1 MAVRGAP
8 CPEGAPGWFE
18 LAFIVKAK
26 LKALCCMTRP
36 STPDIFDSWDS
47 MEGLTRVSPPAPA
60 PNLRIGTQRAMAW
73 VGDRAAGFFLAATL
87 AFVADWVAEVIGKAA
102 FGHGNNPVSGIPLA
116 IAMGILLCNTV
127 GIPSVF
133 LEGLRACMRPL
144 QRLAIMLLGWRLS
157 LGAVSGIGIQALPVV
172 FTTIAAALV
181 IIPWI
186 GEKAGLSKRLA
197 TLIAVG
203 TSICGVSAIMATAPA
218 IDADEG
224 EVSYAVACVA
234 IFGMLAMLT
243 YPFIVPFFLGND
255 LTAIGIFF
263 GVAIH
268 DTAQVTGAAL
278 AFQQGHHAPSVLNI
292 ATVVKIMR
300 NLSMAAVIPLMASL
314 FHRGKHKGASKS
326 RGPHQIVPPFILGFL
341 GLTVARTIGDAST
354 RAFGII
360 DHEHWTHFLAVMDH
374 ASTWLLTVVMAAVGL
389 STGLSNLKRLGW
401 RPFFV
406 GLSAAVIVG
415 AIGLA
420 MIKALAALH
429 S

>member
-1 MAVRGAP
+1 M
-8 CPEGAPGWFE
+8 
-18 LAFIVKAK
+18 K
-26 LKALCCMTRP
+26 RP

-47 MEGLTRVSPPAPA
+47 MEGLTSVAPPAPNFRVRA
-60 PNLRIGTQRAMAW
+60 QRALTW
-73 VGDRAAGFFLAATL
+73 VGDRTAGFFLAATL
-87 AFVADWVAEVIGKAA
+87 AFLADWVADVIGKTV
-102 FGHGNNPVSGIPLA
+102 FGYGTNPISGIPLA

-127 GIPSVF
+127 GIPAIF
-133 LEGLRACMRPL
+133 IEGLRACMRPL

-157 LGAVSGIGIQALPVV
+157 LGAVGGIGIQALPVV
-172 FTTIAAALV
+172 FVTITAALI

-186 GEKAGLSKRLA
+186 GEKAGLSRRLS

-234 IFGMLAMLT
+234 IFGMLAMLI
-243 YPFIVPFFLGND
+243 YPFIVPWFLGNN

-278 AFQQGHHAPSVLNI
+278 AFQQGHNAPEVLNI

-300 NLSMAAVIPLMASL
+300 NLSMAAVIPLMAAL
-314 FHRGKHKGASKS
+314 FHRGKHGGAAKS
-326 RGPHQIVPPFILGFL
+326 RPKHQILPPFVLGFL

-360 DHEHWTHFLAVMDH
+360 DHNLWAHFLVVMDH
-374 ASTWLLTVVMAAVGL
+374 ASTWFLTIVMAAVGL

-415 AIGLA
+415 AIGLS
-420 MIKALAALH
+420 MIKVLAALH
-429 S
+429 N